1 MAKHKGI
8 FTSISRT
15 KNGKLMLDNQALR
28 HYNKTNINGDL
39 KMKDILQD
47 VVAHTHALGFL
58 SLVKV
63 SNEEGTSI
71 DSMAEDRSVILTGTT
86 ASPVAE
92 FKGTFGMPNLDKLAL
107 HLKNPEYKDNA
118 KIDVVEAERN
128 GDTIPTHIH
137 FENAAGDF
145 ENDYR
150 FMNKAIIEEKLKTVK
165 FKGATWE
172 VSVQPSMASIA
183 RMKLMSAAHSEEP
196 TFNVKTRDG
205 NLVFSFGDASTH
217 AGEFVFQHGIEGTL
231 AHTWSWPVAQV
242 QAILNLDGDATM
254 SISDQGAMKI
264 SINSGMAT
272 YDYILPAQSK

>member
-1 MAKHKGI
+1 
-8 FTSISRT
+8 
-15 KNGKLMLDNQALR
+15 
-28 HYNKTNINGDL
+28 
-39 KMKDILQD
+39 MKDILQD

-63 SNEEGTSI
+63 SNEESTAI
-71 DSMAEDRSVILTGTT
+71 DSMAEDRSVILSAETH
-86 ASPVAE
+86 SPVAE
-92 FKGTFGMPNLDKLAL
+92 FVGTFGMPNLDKLSL

-118 KIDVVEAERN
+118 KIDVVQAERN
-128 GDTIPTHIH
+128 GETVPTHIH

-145 ENDYR
+145 QNDYR

-165 FKGATWE
+165 FKGASWNVEFTP
-172 VSVQPSMASIA
+172 SVASIA

-196 TFNVKTRDG
+196 TFNVTTKEG

-217 AGEFVFQHGIEGTL
+217 AGEFVFQHGVEGAL
-231 AHTWSWPVAQV
+231 QHTWSWPVAQV
-242 QAILNLDGDATM
+242 QSILNLDGDLTM

-264 SINSGMAT
+264 TVDSGMAT

>member
-1 MAKHKGI
+1 
-8 FTSISRT
+8 
-15 KNGKLMLDNQALR
+15 
-28 HYNKTNINGDL
+28 
-39 KMKDILQD
+39 MKDILQD

-63 SNEEGTSI
+63 NNEEGTSI
-71 DSMAEDRSVILTGTT
+71 DSMAEDRSVILSAETK
-86 ASPVAE
+86 APVNE
-92 FKGTFGMPNLDKLAL
+92 FVGTFGMPNLDKLSL

-118 KIDVVEAERN
+118 KIQVVQAERN
-128 GDTIPTHIH
+128 GETVPTHIH

-145 ENDYR
+145 QNDYR

-165 FKGATWE
+165 FKGASWAVE
-172 VSVQPSMASIA
+172 FQPSMASIA

-196 TFNVKTRDG
+196 TFNVKTVDG

-217 AGEFVFQHGIEGTL
+217 AGEFVFQHGVEGAL
-231 AHTWSWPVAQV
+231 QHTWSWPVAQV
-242 QAILNLDGDATM
+242 QSILNLDGELTM

-264 SINSGMAT
+264 SVDSGMVK